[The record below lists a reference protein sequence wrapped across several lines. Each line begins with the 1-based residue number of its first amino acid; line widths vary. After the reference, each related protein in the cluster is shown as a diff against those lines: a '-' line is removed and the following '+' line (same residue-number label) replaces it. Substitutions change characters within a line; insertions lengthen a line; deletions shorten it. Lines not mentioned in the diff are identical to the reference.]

1 RVGLPLGRC
10 ARAVD
15 AAAAARARGEGRTPA
30 EALAGLLRRTPPT
43 PRARPR
49 PWWFPARE
57 LSCPSA
63 CYLEARLAGCVF
75 GERPRAAGGTASAL
89 GGQPSGAAPH
99 SVSAGR
105 ARGPRVQPRGA
116 ACSSSR
122 PGSLPR
128 GRAGSPRPSARPSAA
143 LSSRLGPDR
152 AAVPE
157 TEWRSQ
163 VLLTV
168 RAVEPGGAVEVSV
181 FGQPHGQNRVKGVLR
196 SLAAWHWERRARG
209 EKMEQLEAFLKAR
222 APRPQPPA
230 HLVA

>member
-1 RVGLPLGRC
+1 LDGGGPGGGAGPGGNREGPWPLASRGAGCGVRGAGRRVGLPLGRC

-75 GERPRAAGGTASAL
+75 
-89 GGQPSGAAPH
+89 
-99 SVSAGR
+99 
-105 ARGPRVQPRGA
+105 
-116 ACSSSR
+116 
-122 PGSLPR
+122 
-128 GRAGSPRPSARPSAA
+128 
-143 LSSRLGPDR
+143 GPDR